1 MAGIIQSILHAFGNT
16 SIKPETIIAVLI
28 MAMLFSVFEYLV
40 YRFISHR
47 AFYNKAFNICI
58 ALLPAFISTI
68 ILSLQSNTVV
78 ILGTIGA
85 LAILRFR
92 TAVKDPV
99 DMLYLMWSV
108 HIGITCGCQLYLM
121 TFLTCVFVTIVLTV
135 INHVTIGK
143 RPFILVI
150 RNTDKNEKKILS
162 AVKACTQTYRIKSRN
177 YTKDATDYVIELSV
191 NDSHAL
197 AEKLGEA
204 GVEKFSV
211 IEYDSEDIL

>member
-1 MAGIIQSILHAFGNT
+1 MEGIIQSISRAFGNT

-92 TAVKDPV
+92 TAVNRD
-99 DMLYLMWSV
+99 
-108 HIGITCGCQLYLM
+108 
-121 TFLTCVFVTIVLTV
+121 
-135 INHVTIGK
+135 
-143 RPFILVI
+143 RI
-150 RNTDKNEKKILS
+150 RQVPS
-162 AVKACTQTYRIKSRN
+162 Q
-177 YTKDATDYVIELSV
+177 
-191 NDSHAL
+191 
-197 AEKLGEA
+197 A
-204 GVEKFSV
+204 GFRRGNS
-211 IEYDSEDIL
+211 